1 MGRFRRR
8 LAESIIFRP
17 KLALAWALAAALGF
31 AAAIAAR
38 GIGFN
43 GSIETLAI
51 SGEELSFYDQARR
64 LFGDD
69 RIIVAALTTADAFAP
84 EFLEKLDRLTQRLSS
99 LDGVA
104 EVQSLTN
111 IKTAR
116 RSEEGLV
123 IEKLI
128 PDRATREQLRE
139 IKSEVTKDP
148 LYSRIYVSPDGRTAS
163 MNVFLEEMDQP
174 RRRALAE
181 QIERIVKSEAGP
193 DEVLLAGVP
202 LMEARGIR
210 SMSNDMVLFS
220 VAGAA
225 LCFAIFYLSFGSI
238 WEALLP
244 MAAILMGL
252 ISSLG
257 LIALVGHRVTITTLS
272 LPTVLIAVGSSYA
285 FHILNQ
291 YRISAGMASGSDPEQ
306 VRAAWL
312 EGFDFIS
319 PAIAASGLTTMAGFG
334 ALASSR
340 IPAVR
345 DMGILESAGVFF
357 MMASAMVFIPA
368 ALSLRGARPRRSDYA
383 RSLNDALCNITALIL
398 FRQKAIWVV
407 AISLTAILGLGL
419 MRLRVN
425 ADYLGLFP
433 RSSETVQSAKKLQ
446 ERLSGAAVVEVVIS
460 GPEGA
465 FYEPGSLRALASL
478 EEFALAQPGVGAA
491 ISIADIV
498 ARLARLLDPQSKEAI
513 PGDRARIE
521 AIFRQF
527 LSGQEEISHLI
538 SQDASRAV
546 LVLRTSL
553 FSSNEVRA
561 LVEQIE
567 SWSRMRLPEGLTARP
582 TGAAVLLNKAS
593 DAVARSQISSLA
605 IALSS
610 IYLMMAWLLGSPL
623 AGLAA
628 MIPNLLPI
636 VCYFGFIGWAGINLD
651 ITTSLI
657 ATASLGMA
665 VDNAAHMIIRYRRC
679 AASARDEGWAM
690 WLTMLQ
696 TGKPMVIANAM
707 LILAFMIFALS
718 SFAPVRLGG
727 ILWALTLTAC
737 LLANLIF
744 LPVLMRS
751 KPFSQMG
758 LKPVGEQLRD
768 R

>member
-1 MGRFRRR
+1 MAVLRRK
-8 LAESIIFRP
+8 LAESIVLKP
-17 KLALAWALAAALGF
+17 KLALAATTAAALAF
-31 AAAIAAR
+31 AAAIAVR

-69 RIIVAALTTADAFAP
+69 RIVVAALTTADAFAP
-84 EFLEKLDRLTQRLSS
+84 EFIHKLDRLTSKLAS
-99 LDGVA
+99 LEGVA

-116 RSEEGLV
+116 RSQDGIVVER
-123 IEKLI
+123 LI
-128 PDRATREQLRE
+128 PTPATEEQLRE

-148 LYSRIYVSPDGRTAS
+148 LYSRIYISPDGRTAS
-163 MNVFLEEMDQP
+163 INVFLEEMDQP
-174 RRRALAE
+174 RRRALVE
-181 QIERIVKSEAGP
+181 RIERIVKGEAGR
-193 DEVLLAGVP
+193 DEVLLAGAP

-210 SMSNDMVLFS
+210 NMSNDMILFS

-225 LCFAIFYLSFGSI
+225 LCLAIFYLSFGSI

-257 LIALVGHRVTITTLS
+257 LIAVVGHQVTITTLS

-291 YRISAGMASGSDPEQ
+291 YRISAGMASDPAQ

-312 EGFDFIS
+312 DGLDFIS
-319 PAIAASGLTTMAGFG
+319 PAILASGLTTMAGFG

-345 DMGILESAGVFF
+345 HMGILQSAGVFF
-357 MMASAMVFIPA
+357 MMVSAMVFIPA
-368 ALSLRGARPRRSDYA
+368 ALSLRGAHPKRGDYA
-383 RSLNDALCNITALIL
+383 RSLNDPLCNITALIL
-398 FRQKAIWVV
+398 FRQRAILGV
-407 AISLTAILGLGL
+407 AISLTAILSLGL
-419 MRLRVN
+419 MRLRVD

-446 ERLSGAAVVEVVIS
+446 ERLSGAAVIEVVVS

-478 EEFALAQPGVGAA
+478 KEFALAQPGVGAA
-491 ISIADIV
+491 ISVADIV
-498 ARLARLLDPQSKEAI
+498 ARLARLLDPHSTEAI
-513 PGDRARIE
+513 PKDRARIE
-521 AIFRQF
+521 EIFRQF
-527 LSGQEEISHLI
+527 LSGEEQIWHLV
-538 SQDASRAV
+538 SRDASRAV

-567 SWSRMRLPEGLTARP
+567 AWSREGLPAGLRARP

-593 DAVARSQISSLA
+593 DAVARSQILSLA
-605 IALSS
+605 IALTS
-610 IYLMMAWLLGSPL
+610 IYLMMAWLLGSAV

-628 MIPNLLPI
+628 MTPNLLPI
-636 VCYFGFIGWAGINLD
+636 VCYFGFLGWARINLD

-679 AASARDEGWAM
+679 VTSARDEGWAM

-727 ILWALTLTAC
+727 ILWALTLTSC
-737 LLANLIF
+737 LVANLIL

-751 KPFSQMG
+751 GPFSQIG
-758 LKPVGEQLRD
+758 LKPVGEHLKD

>member
-1 MGRFRRR
+1 MVALKRK
-8 LAESIIFRP
+8 LAESIAFKPR
-17 KLALAWALAAALGF
+17 LAMAAAIVAALGSV
-31 AAAIAAR
+31 AAIAVR

-51 SGEELSFYDQARR
+51 SGEELSSYDQARR

-84 EFLEKLDRLTQRLSS
+84 EFIRKLERLTSKLAS

-111 IKTAR
+111 IKAAR
-116 RSEEGLV
+116 RSEDGIV
-123 IEKLI
+123 VDRLI
-128 PDRATREQLRE
+128 PIAATEEQLRE
-139 IKSEVTKDP
+139 IKSHVTRDP
-148 LYSRIYVSPDGRTAS
+148 LYSRIYISTDGRTAS
-163 MNVFLEEMDQP
+163 INVFLEEMDQP

-181 QIERIVKSEAGP
+181 RVERIVKSEAAG

-202 LMEARGIR
+202 VMEARGIKN
-210 SMSNDMVLFS
+210 MSNDMILFS

-225 LCFAIFYLSFGSI
+225 LCFAVFYLSFGSL

-244 MAAILMGL
+244 LAAILMGL
-252 ISSLG
+252 VSSLG
-257 LIALVGHRVTITTLS
+257 LIALVGHKVTITTLS
-272 LPTVLIAVGSSYA
+272 LPTVLIAAGSSYA

-291 YRISAGMASGSDPEQ
+291 YRISAGAAPDPAQ

-312 EGFDFIS
+312 DGLAFIS
-319 PAIAASGLTTMAGFG
+319 PAILASGMTTMAGFG

-345 DMGILESAGVFF
+345 DMGILQSAGIFF
-357 MMASAMVFIPA
+357 MMAFAIVFIPA
-368 ALSLRGARPRRSDYA
+368 ALSLRGARPKRSDYA
-383 RSLNDALCNITALIL
+383 EWLNDPLCNITALIL
-398 FRQKAIWVV
+398 FRQKAILGVT
-407 AISLTAILGLGL
+407 ISLTAMLGLGL

-433 RSSETVQSAKKLQ
+433 SSSETVQSAKKLQ
-446 ERLSGAAVVEVVIS
+446 ERLSGAAVIEVVLS
-460 GPEGA
+460 GPEGT

-478 EEFALAQPGVGAA
+478 KEFAMAQPGVGAA
-491 ISIADIV
+491 ISVADII
-498 ARLARLLDPQSKEAI
+498 ARLAGLLDPKSKETI
-513 PGDRARIE
+513 PQDRTQIE
-521 AIFRQF
+521 EIFRQF
-527 LSGQEEISHLI
+527 LAAQGQISHLV

-546 LVLRTSL
+546 LVLRTTL

-567 SWSRMRLPEGLTARP
+567 AWSRKSLPAGLRAKP

-605 IALSS
+605 IALIS
-610 IYLMMAWLLGSPL
+610 IYLMMAWLLGSAV

-628 MIPNLLPI
+628 IIPNLLPI
-636 VCYFGFIGWAGINLD
+636 ACYFGFLGWARINLD

-679 AASARDEGWAM
+679 AMSARDEGWAM

-737 LLANLIF
+737 LLANLLF
-744 LPVLMRS
+744 LPVLIRS
-751 KPFSQMG
+751 GPFSQIG
-758 LKPVGEQLRD
+758 FKPVGEQLRD
-768 R
+768 H